1 MKFLSI
7 GSLATRCVL
16 GMSVV
21 VGSRLATAQE
31 VLIGLRPDSS
41 CCMRFERINTL
52 TFEVDWTPAPGLP
65 PFVRA
70 LTPVGDRVV
79 GFAQFNQALDRLVS
93 YHVADA
99 SWSYLATTSLNNMT
113 TALGF
118 DRHPISGEYYY
129 TDGHALFEYDLV
141 SNTATLIA
149 PFTGTIFPQT
159 PIYSIGFLPNGVGI
173 AAGNGRPMLGQP
185 MELYLFDPATAVL
198 TPLPG
203 VVIPGALGNFW
214 DFAVNSNGDVYAS
227 FWTPTNLYAFASGI
241 YKIDIATGT
250 ATLVKQA
257 YPGYSGLTF
266 LPATQQTNYCT
277 AKVNSL
283 GCTPTIEGEG
293 FPSST
298 ATSGYTIS
306 ASNLRNQSW
315 GALTI
320 GVRGRAAL
328 PFGGGVM
335 CVRAPRRT
343 IAPQGSGG
351 AALPAADCSGVWSV
365 DFNTW
370 MDGQV
375 ELPAGVAVQAQWLG
389 RDSGFAAPNNWTLSD
404 ALEFI
409 LRP

>member
-1 MKFLSI
+1 MNVRWTASLLVTAWMVFTTPVAGATQPQQETLVGIRVDWSLGLLLEQVDTVTLS
-7 GSLATRCVL
+7 
-16 GMSVV
+16 
-21 VGSRLATAQE
+21 ATAKQFPNFGPFNRGL
-31 VLIGLRPDSS
+31 VYADGRLITLGQLNQLPD
-41 CCMRFERINTL
+41 RFAHIH
-52 TFEVDWTPAPGLP
+52 P
-65 PFVRA
+65 
-70 LTPVGDRVV
+70 
-79 GFAQFNQALDRLVS
+79 
-93 YHVADA
+93 ADA
-99 SWSYLATTSLNNMT
+99 SWYYGGLT
-113 TALGF
+113 GF
-118 DRHPISGEYYY
+118 DSTTINGEYYY
-129 TDGHALFEYDLV
+129 TDGHSLFEYDLV

-257 YPGYSGLTF
+257 YPGYTGLTF
-266 LPATQQTNYCT
+266 MPATQQANYCT

-293 FPSST
+293 FPSSS

-315 GALTI
+315 GALTV

-351 AALPAADCSGVWSV
+351 AALPAAECSGVWSL

-389 RDSGFAAPNNWTLSD
+389 RDSGFAAPNNWTLTD

>member
-1 MKFLSI
+1 MKFRHTLGGI
-7 GSLATRCVL
+7 ARFVL
-16 GMSVV
+16 TTCA
-21 VGSRLATAQE
+21 VGAISPAKAQDVLYGLLPDPNCCWRL
-31 VLIGLRPDSS
+31 D
-41 CCMRFERINTL
+41 RIDTV
-52 TFEVDWTPAPGLP
+52 TGDVDWDPIPAFPTWFRCLTNGTGGL
-65 PFVRA
+65 
-70 LTPVGDRVV
+70 L
-79 GFAQFNQALDRLVS
+79 GFTQTSLQPNRIAAI
-93 YHVADA
+93 HPADA
-99 SWSYLATTSLNNMT
+99 AWSFVATTVWSNLT
-113 TALGF
+113 GAVGF
-118 DRHPISGEYYY
+118 DRNPVNGVYYY
-129 TDGHALFEYDLV
+129 TDGISLFEYDLV
-141 SNTATLIA
+141 ANTATLVA
-149 PFTGTIFPQT
+149 AFTGTIFPQT

-198 TPLPG
+198 MPLPG

-257 YPGYSGLTF
+257 YPGYTGLTF
-266 LPATQQTNYCT
+266 MPATQQTNYCT

-283 GCTPTIEGEG
+283 GCTPTIEGDG

-298 ATSGYTIS
+298 ASSGYTIS

-351 AALPAADCSGVWSV
+351 SALPAADCSGVWSL

-389 RDSGFAAPNNWTLSD
+389 RDSGFAAPNNWTLTD

>member
-1 MKFLSI
+1 VSPSSF
-7 GSLATRCVL
+7 GSRATRCLL
-16 GMSVV
+16 GIAAV
-21 VGSRLATAQE
+21 VGSRLALAQE
-31 VLIGLRPDSS
+31 ALIGLRPDSS
-41 CCMRFERINTL
+41 CCMRFERINTV
-52 TFEVDWTPAPGLP
+52 TFDVDWIPAPGLP

-113 TALGF
+113 GALGF
-118 DRHPISGEYYY
+118 DRNPVNGVYYY
-129 TDGHALFEYDLV
+129 TDGVSLFEYDLV
-141 SNTATLIA
+141 ANTATLVA

-159 PIYSIGFLPNGVGI
+159 PIFSIGFLPNGVGI
-173 AAGNGRPMLGQP
+173 AAGWGRSTLNGPA
-185 MELYLFDPATAVL
+185 ELYLFDPATAIL

-203 VVIPGALGNFW
+203 VVIPNAFGTFY

-227 FWTPTNLYAFASGI
+227 FWVDAFFSFASGI

-257 YPGYSGLTF
+257 YPGYTGLTF
-266 LPATQQTNYCT
+266 MPATQQTNYCT

-283 GCTPTIEGEG
+283 GCTPTIEGDG

-315 GALTI
+315 GALTV

>member
-1 MKFLSI
+1 MLLERIDTS
-7 GSLATRCVL
+7 TL
-16 GMSVV
+16 G
-21 VGSRLATAQE
+21 ATAIPFPN
-31 VLIGLRPDSS
+31 IGPFNRGLVYADGRLSTIAQLNQLPD
-41 CCMRFERINTL
+41 RFAEIHPADA
-52 TFEVDWTPAPGLP
+52 DWAYG
-65 PFVRA
+65 A
-70 LTPVGDRVV
+70 LT
-79 GFAQFNQALDRLVS
+79 GFDSTGAV
-93 YHVADA
+93 
-99 SWSYLATTSLNNMT
+99 
-113 TALGF
+113 GF
-118 DRHPISGEYYY
+118 DRNPTNGEYYY
-129 TDGHALFEYDLV
+129 TDGHSLFEYDLV

-185 MELYLFDPATAVL
+185 MELYLFDPATAIL

-203 VVIPGALGNFW
+203 VVIPGALGVFY
-214 DFAVNSNGDVYAS
+214 DFAINSSGDVYACLNVGINV
-227 FWTPTNLYAFASGI
+227 FAFASGI

-283 GCTPTIEGEG
+283 GCTPTIEGDG

-298 ATSGYTIS
+298 ASSGYTIS
-306 ASNLRNQSW
+306 ASGLRNQSW
-315 GALTI
+315 GALTV

-351 AALPAADCSGVWSV
+351 AALPSADCSGVWSL

-389 RDSGFAAPNNWTLSD
+389 RDAGFAAPNNWTLSD

>member
-1 MKFLSI
+1 MPW
-7 GSLATRCVL
+7 
-16 GMSVV
+16 
-21 VGSRLATAQE
+21 LATAWMVFTTSAAVAAQAQQE
-31 VLIGLRPDSS
+31 DLVGIRVDWSVGMLL
-41 CCMRFERINTL
+41 ERIDTATTGATAIAFPNIGP
-52 TFEVDWTPAPGLP
+52 FNRGLVYADGRLSTIAQLNQLP
-65 PFVRA
+65 
-70 LTPVGDRVV
+70 DR
-79 GFAQFNQALDRLVS
+79 FA
-93 YHVADA
+93 HVHPADA
-99 SWSYLATTSLNNMT
+99 SWWYSALTGFNNQT
-113 TALGF
+113 IALGF
-118 DRHPISGEYYY
+118 DRNPITGQSYY
-129 TDGHALFEYDLV
+129 TDGVSLFEFDLV
-141 SNTATLIA
+141 ANTATLVA

-173 AAGNGRPMLGQP
+173 AAGLGRPFVGQP

-203 VVIPGALGNFW
+203 VVIPGALGRIY
-214 DFAVNSNGDVYAS
+214 DFAVNSSGDVYVS
-227 FWTPTNLYAFASGI
+227 FWVSTNVYAFASGI

-283 GCTPTIEGEG
+283 GCTPTVQGDG

-351 AALPAADCSGVWSV
+351 SALPAADCSGVWSL

-389 RDSGFAAPNNWTLSD
+389 RDSGFSAPNNWTLTD